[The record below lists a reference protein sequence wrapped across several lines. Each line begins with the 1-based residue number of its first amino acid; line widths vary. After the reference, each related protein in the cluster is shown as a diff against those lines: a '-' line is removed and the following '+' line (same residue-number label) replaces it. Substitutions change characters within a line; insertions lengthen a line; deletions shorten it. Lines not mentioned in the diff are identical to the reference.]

1 MEHMAES
8 ADIAWSSEQV
18 FSHGKDPDPLSLVG
32 LILVKI
38 KATNREEF
46 MVLGSEFTLTLDSCG
61 LSLLARD
68 FVMVAVKKYTLLLWV
83 ECPSA
88 HTTPC
93 KQNLLAFNAKSLS
106 RFPGFLIQ
114 LTSLQMASLAL
125 RTLRIAA
132 RNQQPLFYIAQV
144 KSDIKEVTKSLSLL
158 FYSIKE
164 PLLFKPAF
172 LQFFCSG
179 EATLNQQL

>member
-1 MEHMAES
+1 
-8 ADIAWSSEQV
+8 
-18 FSHGKDPDPLSLVG
+18 
-32 LILVKI
+32 
-38 KATNREEF
+38 
-46 MVLGSEFTLTLDSCG
+46 MVVGSEFSLTLDSCG

-88 HTTPC
+88 HTLPC
-93 KQNLLAFNAKSLS
+93 KQNLLVINAKSLS

-114 LTSLQMASLAL
+114 LASLQMASLAL

-144 KSDIKEVTKSLSLL
+144 KSDIKEVTKSLPSLFIHTKNH
-158 FYSIKE
+158 FYSSPHFYSFFVQGRQLSTSSYEFIKTDLAGTE
-164 PLLFKPAF
+164 NRWSRDTSKVSQRVKCHPFTGWV
-172 LQFFCSG
+172 S
-179 EATLNQQL
+179 

>member
-1 MEHMAES
+1 
-8 ADIAWSSEQV
+8 
-18 FSHGKDPDPLSLVG
+18 
-32 LILVKI
+32 
-38 KATNREEF
+38 

-83 ECPSA
+83 EYFSA
-88 HTTPC
+88 HTPPC
-93 KQNLLAFNAKSLS
+93 KQNLLAINAKTLL

-158 FYSIKE
+158 FYTIKE

-172 LQFFCSG
+172 LQFFVQG
-179 EATLNQQL
+179 RQLSTSSYEFIKTDLAGTENRWSRDTSKVSQRVKCHPFTGWVS

>member
-1 MEHMAES
+1 M
-8 ADIAWSSEQV
+8 V
-18 FSHGKDPDPLSLVG
+18 FGSKMSL
-32 LILVKI
+32 
-38 KATNREEF
+38 TF
-46 MVLGSEFTLTLDSCG
+46 DSCG

-88 HTTPC
+88 HTPPC
-93 KQNLLAFNAKSLS
+93 KQNLLAINAKSLY

-114 LTSLQMASLAL
+114 LTGLQMASLAL

-144 KSDIKEVTKSLSLL
+144 KSVINEVPTSLSPL
-158 FYSIKE
+158 FIQRTTFIQASI
-164 PLLFKPAF
+164 FIAFMSRGGNSQPAAMN
-172 LQFFCSG
+172 S
-179 EATLNQQL
+179 

>member
-1 MEHMAES
+1 M
-8 ADIAWSSEQV
+8 V
-18 FSHGKDPDPLSLVG
+18 FGSG
-32 LILVKI
+32 L
-38 KATNREEF
+38 
-46 MVLGSEFTLTLDSCG
+46 TLTSESCG

-83 ECPSA
+83 EYFSA
-88 HTTPC
+88 HTPPC
-93 KQNLLAFNAKSLS
+93 KQNLLAINAKTLL

-144 KSDIKEVTKSLSLL
+144 KSDIKEVSPL
-158 FYSIKE
+158 FYTYKE

-172 LQFFCSG
+172 LQYFCSG
-179 EATLNQQL
+179 EATLNQQLWIHKNRSSRHWKQVIKGH

>member
-1 MEHMAES
+1 M
-8 ADIAWSSEQV
+8 V
-18 FSHGKDPDPLSLVG
+18 FGSG
-32 LILVKI
+32 L
-38 KATNREEF
+38 
-46 MVLGSEFTLTLDSCG
+46 TLTSESCG

-88 HTTPC
+88 HTLPC
-93 KQNLLAFNAKSLS
+93 KQNLLVINAKSLS

-114 LTSLQMASLAL
+114 LASLQMASLAL

-144 KSDIKEVTKSLSLL
+144 KSDIKEVTTGFSPL
-158 FYSIKE
+158 FIQRTTFIQASI
-164 PLLFKPAF
+164 FIVFMFRGGNSQPAAMN
-172 LQFFCSG
+172 S
-179 EATLNQQL
+179 